1 MRYQVAALAVIV
13 VAVCAAAVAIAGA
26 CAWADGTAAPSTA
39 PTSAP
44 AAMDALLA
52 QLGAPDYRTRQKAQD
67 ALVALGD
74 RAVEPVERFAQETA
88 RPQRRSGRA
97 AVLERIKAD
106 RGLGPTFVTTSLP
119 GATI

>member
-1 MRYQVAALAVIV
+1 MRYQVATSAVIV
-13 VAVCAAAVAIAGA
+13 VAVCATAVAIAGA

-52 QLGAPDYRTRQKAQD
+52 QLGAPDYRARQKAQD

-74 RAVEPVERFAQETA
+74 RALEPVEHFARETPSPEA
-88 RPQRRSGRA
+88 RNGAA
-97 AVLERIKAD
+97 AVLERITAD
-106 RGLGPTFVTTSLP
+106 RGL
-119 GATI
+119 